1 MSVADFHPFECLSR
15 REWKLYFSIAFIEST
30 DALAGAFGLAP
41 FASPGYEGRTDD
53 YVELLYRVARF
64 LHHEHGY
71 DLGSL
76 AVGPGGSITS
86 AGPVEPGNAMY
97 VAMLRQGGL
106 PDLPLLFR
114 EAIAFAEE
122 NIPSLPTEPFRA
134 ALAQTER
141 DRATAARLLAE
152 QPEAMEA
159 RRRLRE
165 QALGELGI
173 MTVGGEVN

>member
-1 MSVADFHPFECLSR
+1 MNAPSFHPFECLTR
-15 REWKLYFSIAFIEST
+15 REWKLAHAISFIEST
-30 DALAGAFGLAP
+30 DALAGAFDLAP
-41 FASPGYEGRTDD
+41 FATPGYEGWTDD

-76 AVGPGGSITS
+76 VVGPGGSITS
-86 AGPVEPGNAMY
+86 AGPVESGNAAY
-97 VAMLRQGGL
+97 VALLRQGSL

-114 EAIAFAEE
+114 EAIAFAEQ

-134 ALAQTER
+134 ALAQTDR
-141 DRATAARLLAE
+141 DRALAARLLAE

-173 MTVGGEVN
+173 MTVDGEVN

>member
-1 MSVADFHPFECLSR
+1 MSDAPHPFCCVTR
-15 REWKLYFSIAFIEST
+15 REWKLAYAISFIEST

-76 AVGPGGSITS
+76 VVGQGGSIAS

-97 VAMLRQGGL
+97 VAMLRQGSL

-141 DRATAARLLAE
+141 DRAVAARLLAE
-152 QPEAMEA
+152 QPEAMDA
-159 RRRLRE
+159 RRRLRQE
-165 QALGELGI
+165 ALGELGI
-173 MTVGGEVN
+173 VAVDGEVN